1 MARTVIDIDEE
12 LLRRAAKLF
21 QTRTK
26 RDTVRA
32 ALRDAVAPR
41 ARMAELDRL
50 ARGELPDLADPDV
63 TVQAWR

>member
-1 MARTVIDIDEE
+1 MARTVIDIDED
-12 LLRRAAKLF
+12 LLGRAAELF

-26 RDTVRA
+26 RDTVNA
-32 ALRDAVAPR
+32 ALRDAVARR

-63 TVQAWR
+63 MAQAWR